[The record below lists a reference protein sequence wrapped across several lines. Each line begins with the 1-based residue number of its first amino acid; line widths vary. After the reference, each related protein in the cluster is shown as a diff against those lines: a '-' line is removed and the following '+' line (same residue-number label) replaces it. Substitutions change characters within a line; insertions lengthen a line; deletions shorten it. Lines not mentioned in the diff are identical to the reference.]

1 MDTTNI
7 IECVTLGRDPTWREG
22 ATRLSTLYHSELPAG
37 TKVTGRAR
45 GQQYVIQRTLGK
57 GTNGIVYLVNSMQGQ
72 QYALKM
78 ATVNH
83 NLQPEIK
90 LLVSLHKHWKRTGR
104 NDSNRYLYDAD
115 DYEEAGQSI
124 PFYVM
129 KYVKG
134 QPLSAFLRS
143 KGSDKIGMAGL
154 GVLEILLELH
164 ESGWVFGDLKAEHV
178 IITEA
183 GQVELIDYG
192 GARPQG
198 QSIHQFTEWYD
209 RKYWKAGSQTG
220 DYAYDLF
227 AFAVI
232 CLKLFNEPGLH
243 HIIATQLPQMRNEN
257 DLVTLIDKT
266 PGLRLYSSW
275 LKKAVKGEFRS
286 TREAFYNWK
295 ALYKSKL
302 AASRSSHDLLT
313 LRLRKAFIWSV
324 VGLSLILLFIY
335 FAG

>member
-1 MDTTNI
+1 M
-7 IECVTLGRDPTWREG
+7 
-22 ATRLSTLYHSELPAG
+22 STLEHSELPAG
-37 TKVTGRAR
+37 TTVIGRTR
-45 GQQYVIQRTLGK
+45 GQQYVVQRTLGK
-57 GTNGIVYLVNSMQGQ
+57 GTNGIVYLVSNAQGQ

-90 LLVSLHKHWKRTGR
+90 LLFSLHKHWKLTGR
-104 NDSNRYLYDAD
+104 NDSNRYLYDVD
-115 DYEEAGQSI
+115 DYEETGESI

-134 QPLSAFLRS
+134 QPLSLYLRAR
-143 KGSDKIGMAGL
+143 GADRIGIAGL
-154 GVLEILLELH
+154 GVLEILSELH

-178 IITEA
+178 IMSDE
-183 GQVELIDYG
+183 GQVDLIDYG

-209 RKYWKAGSQTG
+209 RKYWKAGDRVG

-232 CLKLFNEPGLH
+232 CLKLFNEPGLQR
-243 HIIATQLPQMRNEN
+243 IISTQLPQIRSEA
-257 DLVTLIDKT
+257 DLVQLIDHT
-266 PGLRLYSSW
+266 PGLRLYNGW

-286 TREAFYNWK
+286 TREAYYSWRAITRSGLPGN
-295 ALYKSKL
+295 
-302 AASRSSHDLLT
+302 RSSNDLMT
-313 LRLRKAFIWSV
+313 MRLRNAFIWSLI
-324 VGLSLILLFIY
+324 GLGIVLLAIY
-335 FAG
+335 FRG